1 MREAAKNGMRSGLVV
16 IGAVAFG
23 YLTLQL
29 GFKPYLEKAQLYNP
43 DPDEDLNRQS
53 DQQKQQQQQLS
64 SISLNCYP
72 FRWVTLMSSSS
83 MEMMLST
90 LPIQFSHKID

>member
-29 GFKPYLEKAQLYNP
+29 GFKPYLEKAQLHNS
-43 DPDEDLNRQS
+43 DIANDNDLNRQS
-53 DQQKQQQQQLS
+53 DEQKQQQDEEHDQ
-64 SISLNCYP
+64 N
-72 FRWVTLMSSSS
+72 
-83 MEMMLST
+83 
-90 LPIQFSHKID
+90 PINDAAAIILDDGSPS